1 MPQNRRTVLL
11 IALLA
16 VLVTGVT
23 LGGGAAAAASD
34 SNGGGL
40 LNGSILDESDDRDCD
55 PRKGVDAVDTDVCRA
70 ASEGAY
76 DKATWGFVSYFSPV
90 KTWFTTT
97 VSGEEPTPAV
107 EEHANELQSIYNNNA
122 SRIEAEHNDD
132 LDLEANRTYVVGIG
146 FELHG
151 EETERYLVAETDEN
165 GTATTEMT
173 SSIGDDQ
180 VIDETLR
187 LCGYAADQAPEE
199 LRSYIDRF
207 VGTDEKPDRVYAA
220 KRKTRYGDDVVSSL
234 YPTSGD
240 CSAGDFW

>member
-1 MPQNRRTVLL
+1 MSQNRRIALL

-23 LGGGAAAAASD
+23 LGGGAAAAASGSD
-34 SNGGGL
+34 SGGL
-40 LNGSILDESDDRDCD
+40 LNGTILDESDDRNCD

-76 DKATWGFVSYFSPV
+76 DKATWSFVSYFNPAR
-90 KTWFTTT
+90 TWFTTT
-97 VSGEEPTPAV
+97 VSGEEPTPVV
-107 EEHANELQSIYNNNA
+107 EERADEVQQIWNQNA
-122 SRIEAEHNDD
+122 SAIEAEHNDD
-132 LDLEANRTYVVGIG
+132 LDLEANRTYVLAIG

-151 EETERYLVAETDEN
+151 EETERYLVADTDEN
-165 GTATTEMT
+165 GTATTEVVA
-173 SSIGDDQ
+173 SVGDDQ

-199 LRSYIDRF
+199 LRTYLDRF
-207 VGTDEKPDRVYAA
+207 VGTDEQPDRVYAA
-220 KRKTRYGDDVVSSL
+220 KRKTRYGDDIVSSL